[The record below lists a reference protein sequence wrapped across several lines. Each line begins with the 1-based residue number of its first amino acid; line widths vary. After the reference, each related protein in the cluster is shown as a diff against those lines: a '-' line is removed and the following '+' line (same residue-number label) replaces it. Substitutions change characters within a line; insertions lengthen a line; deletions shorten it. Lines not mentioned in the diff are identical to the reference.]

1 MMICSAA
8 RVTRTVFTNEP
19 CVRRYFARIRCA
31 DGAANAFILSNRL
44 LTKGGF
50 PMMTTEEHLFLKK
63 LMMDQLEELQR
74 KADGTVS
81 DLLLLSINSA
91 DELDISSM
99 DADRSFTLRIRDRE
113 SKLIN
118 KIKAA
123 LRRMEEGDYG
133 ECEMCGEDIGIARL
147 RARPVTTF
155 CIRCKTKLE
164 NHENIVSGF

>member
-1 MMICSAA
+1 MICSAVPA
-8 RVTRTVFTNEP
+8 IRTVSTSAP
-19 CVRRYFARIRCA
+19 YVRKYSGKVRCA
-31 DGAANAFILSNRL
+31 DGAANASTSSNRSL
-44 LTKGGF
+44 PKGGL
-50 PMMTTEEHLFLKK
+50 PMMTMEEHLFLKQ

-147 RARPVTTF
+147 RARPVTTY

-164 NHENIVSGF
+164 NQEKIVSGF

>member
-1 MMICSAA
+1 M
-8 RVTRTVFTNEP
+8 
-19 CVRRYFARIRCA
+19 
-31 DGAANAFILSNRL
+31 LSMEDREFFKTL
-44 LTKGGF
+44 LTG
-50 PMMTTEEHLFLKK
+50 
-63 LMMDQLEELQR
+63 QLEELQR

-81 DLLLLSINSA
+81 DLLLLSVHSA
-91 DELDISSM
+91 DPLDSSAM

-123 LRRMEEGDYG
+123 LDRIEEGEYG
-133 ECEMCGEDIGIARL
+133 VCDMCGEDIGVARL

-164 NHENIVSGF
+164 SQEKLVSGF

>member
-1 MMICSAA
+1 M
-8 RVTRTVFTNEP
+8 
-19 CVRRYFARIRCA
+19 
-31 DGAANAFILSNRL
+31 LSMEDREFFKTL
-44 LTKGGF
+44 LAG
-50 PMMTTEEHLFLKK
+50 
-63 LMMDQLEELQR
+63 QLEELQR

-81 DLLLLSINSA
+81 DLLLLSVHSA
-91 DELDISSM
+91 DLLDSSAM

-123 LRRMEEGDYG
+123 LDRIEDGEYG

-147 RARPVTTF
+147 RARPVTTY

-164 NHENIVSGF
+164 NQEKLVSGF

>member
-1 MMICSAA
+1 M
-8 RVTRTVFTNEP
+8 
-19 CVRRYFARIRCA
+19 
-31 DGAANAFILSNRL
+31 LSMEDREFFKTL
-44 LTKGGF
+44 LT
-50 PMMTTEEHLFLKK
+50 
-63 LMMDQLEELQR
+63 DQLEELQR

-81 DLLLLSINSA
+81 DLLLLSVHSA
-91 DELDISSM
+91 DPLDSSAM

-123 LRRMEEGDYG
+123 LDRIEEGEYG
-133 ECEMCGEDIGIARL
+133 VCDMCGEDIGVARL

-164 NHENIVSGF
+164 SQEKLVSGF

>member
-1 MMICSAA
+1 
-8 RVTRTVFTNEP
+8 
-19 CVRRYFARIRCA
+19 
-31 DGAANAFILSNRL
+31 
-44 LTKGGF
+44 
-50 PMMTTEEHLFLKK
+50 MMTMEEHQFLKQ

-81 DLLLLSINSA
+81 DLLLLSIHSA
-91 DELDISSM
+91 DELDTSAM

-113 SKLIN
+113 SKLIK

-123 LRRMEEGDYG
+123 LRRMDEGDYG
-133 ECEMCGEDIGIARL
+133 ECDLCGEDIGIARL

-164 NHENIVSGF
+164 NQEKIVSGF

>member
-1 MMICSAA
+1 MICSAA
-8 RVTRTVFTNEP
+8 PAIRTVFTSAP
-19 CVRRYFARIRCA
+19 YVRKYSGKIRCA
-31 DGAANAFILSNRL
+31 AGAATASILSNRSL
-44 LTKGGF
+44 PKGGL
-50 PMMTTEEHLFLKK
+50 PMMTMEEHLFLKQ
-63 LMMDQLEELQR
+63 LMVDQLEELQR

-81 DLLLLSINSA
+81 DLLLLSIHSA
-91 DELDISSM
+91 DELDTSAM

-155 CIRCKTKLE
+155 CIHCKTKLE
-164 NHENIVSGF
+164 NQEKIVSGF

>member
-1 MMICSAA
+1 MLS
-8 RVTRTVFTNEP
+8 REDQE
-19 CVRRYFARIRCA
+19 YFKM
-31 DGAANAFILSNRL
+31 L
-44 LTKGGF
+44 LIG
-50 PMMTTEEHLFLKK
+50 
-63 LMMDQLEELQR
+63 QLEELQR

-81 DLLLLSINSA
+81 ELRLISLHCADPIDRSA
-91 DELDISSM
+91 L

-123 LRRMEEGDYG
+123 LRRIEDGEFG
-133 ECEMCGEDIGIARL
+133 ECEMCGDDIGLARL

-164 NHENIVSGF
+164 SREKFVSGF

>member
-1 MMICSAA
+1 MICSAVPA
-8 RVTRTVFTNEP
+8 IRTVSTSAP
-19 CVRRYFARIRCA
+19 YVRKYFGKIRCA
-31 DGAANAFILSNRL
+31 DGAANASTLSNRSL
-44 LTKGGF
+44 PKGGL
-50 PMMTTEEHLFLKK
+50 PMMNKEEHLFLKQ

-133 ECEMCGEDIGIARL
+133 ECDMCGEDIGMARL

-155 CIRCKTKLE
+155 CIHCKTKLE
-164 NHENIVSGF
+164 TRERFVSGF

>member
-1 MMICSAA
+1 MLSMEDRAF
-8 RVTRTVFTNEP
+8 FTT
-19 CVRRYFARIRCA
+19 
-31 DGAANAFILSNRL
+31 L
-44 LTKGGF
+44 LT
-50 PMMTTEEHLFLKK
+50 
-63 LMMDQLEELQR
+63 DQLEDLQR

-81 DLLLLSINSA
+81 DLLLLSVHSA
-91 DELDISSM
+91 DPLDSSTM

-123 LRRMEEGDYG
+123 LDRLDEDEYG
-133 ECEMCGEDIGIARL
+133 ICEMCGEDIGIARL

-164 NHENIVSGF
+164 SREKLVSGF

>member
-1 MMICSAA
+1 VIYSAA
-8 RVTRTVFTNEP
+8 LVTHTVITNEP
-19 CVRRYFARIRCA
+19 CARRYSEKVRCA
-31 DGAANAFILSNRL
+31 IGAVSVSTLVNRL
-44 LTKGGF
+44 LPKGGLS
-50 PMMTTEEHLFLKK
+50 MITMEEQLFLKQ
-63 LMMDQLEELQR
+63 LMLGQLEELQR

-81 DLLLLSINSA
+81 DLLLLSIHSA
-91 DELDISSM
+91 DELDTSAM

-123 LRRMEEGDYG
+123 LRRMDEGDYG

-164 NHENIVSGF
+164 NQEKIVIGS